1 VTTPSYASIG
11 PIPPLSASDRH
22 PSAVVRDG
30 FGPMEVESLRA
41 AVGEVPDPEVPVLT
55 IEDLGVLRD
64 VRVEGDE
71 VVVVITPTY
80 SGCPAMDLIRS
91 EIKRTLESLGVEGRV
106 ETVLSPAW
114 TTDWMSE
121 SGKAKLAEYGIA
133 PPTGRR
139 AVEGPVA
146 LSLTIRCPLC
156 GSPDTTELSR
166 FGSTSC
172 KSLWRCNSCREPF
185 DHFKA
190 I

>member
-1 VTTPSYASIG
+1 MV
-11 PIPPLSASDRH
+11 SD
-22 PSAVVRDG
+22 AAIL
-30 FGPMEVESLRA
+30 E
-41 AVGEVPDPEVPVLT
+41 AVGEVADPEVPVLT
-55 IEDLGVLRD
+55 IADLGVLRG
-64 VRVEGDE
+64 VRREGDE
-71 VVVVITPTY
+71 VVVTITPTY
-80 SGCPAMDLIRS
+80 SGCPAMDVIRH
-91 EIKRTLESLGVEGRV
+91 EVELTLDHLGVDGRV

-114 TTDWMSE
+114 TTEWMSDA
-121 SGKAKLAEYGIA
+121 GKAKLTEYGIA

-139 AVEGPVA
+139 AVGRDSARPVS
-146 LSLTIRCPLC
+146 LTLTIRCPLC